1 MTCRTE
7 RKIEPGARFRAGLG
21 LCVAGLLTGLWP
33 LSSQA
38 DGGID
43 ALRARSRAALAR
55 HDPIAAEVPLREAL
69 RKGASEDALRADLG
83 AALLAR
89 DDRVEAHRILDKGDF
104 TPDTAALGWRM
115 RGELAMS
122 EGHLPQAGQ
131 DFDQALK
138 VAPGDADL
146 WVSIARLRFTG
157 GEEAQAQE
165 AAERA
170 VALAPRSAR
179 ALAMRGMMV
188 RARFGLRAGLPWF
201 EQGLRFHPD
210 DAGLL
215 VEYAATLGDMGRN
228 RDMLAAVRRL
238 AQADPGEPRI
248 FYLQAV
254 LAARAG
260 RSELARS
267 LLQRTGTALRDLPG
281 AMLLGGVLEYRAGN
295 YAVAAG
301 LLERLARLQPGNLEA
316 QQLLARVTVR
326 SGDNRQVVLRW
337 DAVARQPFASPYL
350 KVLVARSWL
359 ALGQKARGQAMLA
372 SAGLSR
378 AGGGAAGE
386 AGGGRGPFVSIPP
399 DQPLG
404 ALSLRYQDAPNF
416 AGVAVPYV
424 RGLLAARRGDQAR
437 VVADRLRDANP
448 GASQAWLVAGD
459 VRMLG
464 GDPRGAVA
472 QYEQAATI
480 RFGEPVLR
488 RLDAAL
494 RASGQPRTADTV
506 TARYLDAN
514 PQSLAAMRL
523 LLAAWREEGRMA
535 EAAAMERALRARGV

>member
-1 MTCRTE
+1 
-7 RKIEPGARFRAGLG
+7 
-21 LCVAGLLTGLWP
+21 LTGLWP

-38 DGGID
+38 DGID

-55 HDPIAAEVPLREAL
+55 HDPIAAEVPLRRPCARGL
-69 RKGASEDALRADLG
+69 EDALRADLS

-89 DDRVEAHRILDKGDF
+89 DDRVERTGFWTRAISRPIRRRWAGAC
-104 TPDTAALGWRM
+104 AANWRPK
-115 RGELAMS
+115 A
-122 EGHLPQAGQ
+122 LPQAGQ

-170 VALAPRSAR
+170 VTLAPRSAR

-188 RARFGLRAGLPWF
+188 RALRLASGLPWF

-295 YAVAAG
+295 LSVAAG
-301 LLERLARLQPGNLEA
+301 LLGRLARISP
-316 QQLLARVTVR
+316 TISWR
-326 SGDNRQVVLRW
+326 SSCS
-337 DAVARQPFASPYL
+337 PASSPRSAIC
-350 KVLVARSWL
+350 ARSSCAGMRGAPAVCP
-359 ALGQKARGQAMLA
+359 ALPARC
-372 SAGLSR
+372 
-378 AGGGAAGE
+378 GGAQLAG
-386 AGGGRGPFVSIPP
+386 
-399 DQPLG
+399 
-404 ALSLRYQDAPNF
+404 
-416 AGVAVPYV
+416 
-424 RGLLAARRGDQAR
+424 
-437 VVADRLRDANP
+437 P
-448 GASQAWLVAGD
+448 GAE
-459 VRMLG
+459 
-464 GDPRGAVA
+464 GARA
-472 QYEQAATI
+472 KHARAA
-480 RFGEPVLR
+480 
-488 RLDAAL
+488 
-494 RASGQPRTADTV
+494 
-506 TARYLDAN
+506 
-514 PQSLAAMRL
+514 
-523 LLAAWREEGRMA
+523 
-535 EAAAMERALRARGV
+535 

>member
-1 MTCRTE
+1 LAAVLAGGWGDR
-7 RKIEPGARFRAGLG
+7 RLARPLARRA
-21 LCVAGLLTGLWP
+21 CP
-33 LSSQA
+33 
-38 DGGID
+38 
-43 ALRARSRAALAR
+43 ARSDCRRSAAARGLAQ
-55 HDPIAAEVPLREAL
+55 
-69 RKGASEDALRADLG
+69 GASEDALRADLG

-170 VALAPRSAR
+170 VTLAPRSAR

-316 QQLLARVTVR
+316 QQLLARVTAR

-337 DAVARQPFASPYL
+337 DAVARQPFAPPYL

-372 SAGLSR
+372 SADLSR
-378 AGGGAAGE
+378 AGGGAADE

-399 DQPLG
+399 ISRWVRSPCAIRMRPISPGWPCPMCAGCWPRAG
-404 ALSLRYQDAPNF
+404 AIRPAWWPT
-416 AGVAVPYV
+416 ACATPI
-424 RGLLAARRGDQAR
+424 RGLAGLAGGGRCEDAGRRSARRRCAVRTGRHDPVWRTRPAAPR
-437 VVADRLRDANP
+437 RGL
-448 GASQAWLVAGD
+448 AGQW
-459 VRMLG
+459 
-464 GDPRGAVA
+464 A
-472 QYEQAATI
+472 
-480 RFGEPVLR
+480 
-488 RLDAAL
+488 
-494 RASGQPRTADTV
+494 ASG
-506 TARYLDAN
+506 
-514 PQSLAAMRL
+514 
-523 LLAAWREEGRMA
+523 G
-535 EAAAMERALRARGV
+535 

>member
-38 DGGID
+38 DGGLD

-89 DDRVEAHRILDKGDF
+89 DDRGEAHRVLDNGSF

-170 VALAPRSAR
+170 VTLAPRSAR

-248 FYLQAV
+248 FYFQAV

-267 LLQRTGTALRDLPG
+267 LLQRTGAALRDLPG

-301 LLERLARLQPGNLEA
+301 LLERLGRLQPGNLEV
-316 QQLLARVTVR
+316 QNLLARVTAR
-326 SGDNRQVVLRW
+326 IGDNRQVVLRW

-359 ALGQKARGQAMLA
+359 ALGQKSRGQAMLA
-372 SAGLSR
+372 SVGV
-378 AGGGAAGE
+378 GGAA
-386 AGGGRGPFVSIPP
+386 PFVSIPP

-404 ALSLRYQDAPNF
+404 ALALRYQDAPNF

-424 RGLLAARRGDQAR
+424 RGLLAARRGAQAR

-464 GDPRGAVA
+464 GDPRGALA

-494 RASGQPRTADTV
+494 RASGQPRMADAM

-514 PQSLAAMRL
+514 PQSLAAMHL

-535 EAAAMERALRARGV
+535 EAAAMERALQARGA

>member
-1 MTCRTE
+1 
-7 RKIEPGARFRAGLG
+7 
-21 LCVAGLLTGLWP
+21 
-33 LSSQA
+33 
-38 DGGID
+38 
-43 ALRARSRAALAR
+43 
-55 HDPIAAEVPLREAL
+55 
-69 RKGASEDALRADLG
+69 
-83 AALLAR
+83 
-89 DDRVEAHRILDKGDF
+89 
-104 TPDTAALGWRM
+104 
-115 RGELAMS
+115 
-122 EGHLPQAGQ
+122 
-131 DFDQALK
+131 

-146 WVSIARLRFTG
+146 WVRPAALYRGRGSPGAGSRRTGRDTGPAQRPCAGHARDDG
-157 GEEAQAQE
+157 
-165 AAERA
+165 
-170 VALAPRSAR
+170 AR
-179 ALAMRGMMV
+179 ASACE
-188 RARFGLRAGLPWF
+188 AGLPWF

-295 YAVAAG
+295 YAGLPGCSNGWPVFSPAIWRPSSCWHGSRRGATTGRSSCAG
-301 LLERLARLQPGNLEA
+301 MRLRGSRLPLLSQGAGGAQLAGPGAEG
-316 QQLLARVTVR
+316 ARA
-326 SGDNRQVVLRW
+326 GH
-337 DAVARQPFASPYL
+337 A
-350 KVLVARSWL
+350 
-359 ALGQKARGQAMLA
+359 A

-378 AGGGAAGE
+378 AEGGAADE

-424 RGLLAARRGDQAR
+424 RGLLAARQGDQAR

-464 GDPRGAVA
+464 GDPRGAGA

-514 PQSLAAMRL
+514 PQSLSAMRL

>member
-1 MTCRTE
+1 LAAVLAGGWGDR
-7 RKIEPGARFRAGLG
+7 RLARPLARRA
-21 LCVAGLLTGLWP
+21 CP
-33 LSSQA
+33 
-38 DGGID
+38 
-43 ALRARSRAALAR
+43 ARSDCRRSAAARGLAQ
-55 HDPIAAEVPLREAL
+55 
-69 RKGASEDALRADLG
+69 GASEDALRADLG

-170 VALAPRSAR
+170 VTLAPRSAR

-316 QQLLARVTVR
+316 QQLLARVTAR

-337 DAVARQPFASPYL
+337 DAVARQPFAPPYL

-372 SAGLSR
+372 SADLSR
-378 AGGGAAGE
+378 AGAGRRMRLGAGEGPSYPFPRSAAGC
-386 AGGGRGPFVSIPP
+386 ALLALSGCAQFRRGGRALCARAAGRAPGRSGPRGGR
-399 DQPLG
+399 PL
-404 ALSLRYQDAPNF
+404 
-416 AGVAVPYV
+416 
-424 RGLLAARRGDQAR
+424 ARRQS
-437 VVADRLRDANP
+437 

-494 RASGQPRTADTV
+494 RASGQPRAADTV